1 MRPFDLLIKPVSFDC
16 NMACQYCFYRRVED
30 LYGGGRHL
38 MSDEVLEAMVGQLLS
53 MGFPQSSF
61 CWQGGEPL
69 LAGLPF
75 FRKVVAAQMRLGRR
89 GQVVA
94 NAIQTNGTLIDSGW
108 ASFFR
113 RYRFFVGVS
122 LDGPKD
128 IHDRYRL
135 SVDGRSTF
143 ERTMAGIAEL
153 RRRQVAFNILCVV
166 SQANVHRAGEVFRFF
181 LGEGLWHLQFIPC
194 VEGDGSGRP
203 LPMSITG
210 AEYGEFLCEI
220 FDQWLECPEPRP
232 CVRLF
237 DAVVEAYLY
246 GRPRFCILANRC
258 DAYLLVEH
266 NGDVYPCDFFARE
279 EWRLGNL
286 LERPLA
292 ELQGSALR
300 RKFSAQKSAARR
312 ACGDC
317 RWWDIC
323 HGGCLK
329 DRLAYGG
336 DFTSRSPLCE
346 GLKRF
351 FEHAAGELQR
361 IAERIRRRSR
371 ERPPAGGGV
380 ADRPP
385 LSRP

>member
-75 FRKVVAAQMRLGRR
+75 FRKVVTAQMRLGRR

-94 NAIQTNGTLIDSGW
+94 NAIQTNGTFIDSSW

-153 RRRQVAFNILCVV
+153 RRRQVAFNVLCVV
-166 SQANVHRAGEVFRFF
+166 SDANVNRGGEVFRFF
-181 LGEGLWHLQFIPC
+181 VEQGLRHLQFIPC
-194 VEGDGSGRP
+194 VEGGEGGLAPFAVSGS
-203 LPMSITG
+203 
-210 AEYGEFLCEI
+210 AYGEFLCEV
-220 FDQWLECPEPRP
+220 FDEWRRCPEPRP

-237 DAVVEAYLY
+237 DALVEARLA
-246 GRPRFCILANRC
+246 GRPRFCVLAGRC
-258 DAYLLVEH
+258 NAYLMVEH

-286 LERPLA
+286 MDVPLE
-292 ELQGSALR
+292 EIYGSALYR
-300 RKFSAQKSAARR
+300 RFAAQKSAARG
-312 ACGDC
+312 ACAGC
-317 RWWDIC
+317 RWWEIC
-323 HGGCLK
+323 HGGCVK
-329 DRLAYGG
+329 DRLNAGSG
-336 DFTSRSPLCE
+336 PAGRTPLCA
-346 GLKRF
+346 GLRRF
-351 FEHAAGELQR
+351 FDYAMDEFER
-361 IAERIRRRSR
+361 IAGRLRRTM
-371 ERPPAGGGV
+371 PHPADG
-380 ADRPP
+380 ADRP
-385 LSRP
+385 RPRRPAQGR